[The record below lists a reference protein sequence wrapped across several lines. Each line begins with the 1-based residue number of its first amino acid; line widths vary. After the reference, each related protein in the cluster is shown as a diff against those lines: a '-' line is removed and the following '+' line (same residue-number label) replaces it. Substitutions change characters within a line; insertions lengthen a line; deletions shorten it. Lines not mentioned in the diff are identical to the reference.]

1 MNLASRLHG
10 PHKRSLLTRF
20 LMSGSSTPLLIGLL
34 CLVLL
39 GASLEFGHGRLHLI
53 TAKIDPPVVVPQY
66 PSGPG
71 GQDVLR
77 LSRTPNS
84 IGEDPEFLSVT
95 LLPGR
100 GLNVFQIMA
109 LVPGRGDVP
118 LLASPSLANA
128 ANVLTGQGTDVSGA
142 ASTTLGGALLLPWT
156 RHLTGT
162 PVAGENGQ
170 PMIQTGWQGQIF
182 RVPADAPGSST
193 SLEGLLLKR
202 GADSVKT
209 EVLPDGQLVDA
220 VFQPGSFSG
229 AWPSSLEVAV
239 QVELEAHE
247 INLTMTA
254 RNSGSQEMPLAAGWR
269 PLFTLPGSSHNGVL
283 LTVPSTQ
290 VTEMD
295 RATMLPTGRTVSV
308 AHTARDFSG
317 SGGTPL
323 GVGEIDETYTDLQPA
338 NTAPTVELRD
348 PAIDLLLRLTG
359 LTPNIS
365 NFHIVSPS
373 SRAWIA
379 ISPNTNLDDPLGPE
393 WAQHPSGLITLAPGQ
408 STQWKVRLEI
418 TRLSQENT
426 PL

>member
-1 MNLASRLHG
+1 
-10 PHKRSLLTRF
+10 LLTRF
-20 LMSGSSTPLLIGLL
+20 FMSGRCTPLLTALL
-34 CLVLL
+34 CVILL
-39 GASLEFGHGRLHLI
+39 GASLEFGHGRLHLL
-53 TAKIDPPVVVPQY
+53 TAKIDPPMVVPQY

-109 LVPGRGDVP
+109 LVPGRGAVP

-128 ANVLTGQGTDVSGA
+128 SNLLTGQGADLNGA

-162 PVAGENGQ
+162 PVAGENDQ
-170 PMIQTGWQGQIF
+170 PMIQTGWQGQMF

-193 SLEGLLLKR
+193 SMEGLLLKR
-202 GADSVKT
+202 GADAVQT

-220 VFQPGSFSG
+220 TFHLGSFNG
-229 AWPSSLEVAV
+229 AWPSSLDVTI
-239 QVELEAHE
+239 QVELQAHQ
-247 INLTMTA
+247 IDLTMTA
-254 RNSGSQEMPLAAGWR
+254 RNSGSQPMPFGAGWR
-269 PLFTLPGSSHNGVL
+269 PLFALTGSSRNSVL

-290 VTEMD
+290 AMEVD
-295 RATMLPTGRTVSV
+295 RGTMLPTGRTMSV
-308 AHTARDFSG
+308 AHTALDFSG
-317 SGGTPL
+317 TGGSAL
-323 GVGEIDETYTDLQPA
+323 GAGEIDETYADLQ
-338 NTAPTVELRD
+338 TAPAGPTVALRD
-348 PAIDLLLRLTG
+348 PATDVMLRLAA
-359 LTPNIS
+359 LTPNVT
-365 NFHIVSPS
+365 NFHIVSPAN
-373 SRAWIA
+373 RAWIA

-418 TRLSQENT
+418 TRLSTESAPQ
-426 PL
+426 